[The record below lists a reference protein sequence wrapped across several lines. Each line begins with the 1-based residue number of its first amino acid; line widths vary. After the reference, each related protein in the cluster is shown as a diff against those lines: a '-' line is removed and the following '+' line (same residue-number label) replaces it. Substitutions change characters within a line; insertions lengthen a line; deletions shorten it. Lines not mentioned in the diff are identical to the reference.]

1 MKTMKGNSLMQEPVH
16 PGYYIGEELKSRGMT
31 RKALAMQIGL
41 QPSHLTEVIKGKRN
55 ISSQLAAK
63 LEETLGLPAAYWI
76 KLQLRYDYEVKLSEQ
91 QDEEVRK
98 AENELSKYDEI
109 LDMRTIYKSIGISKM
124 TAPERLEF
132 CENILG
138 LQYSS
143 ELQRKAIGWYHRSE
157 KTGNDPRMIAT
168 WTALARYSASQR
180 PIPQGKFDKN
190 RMDDL
195 AFELREIFM
204 ENHNTMNRVEWK
216 LAEYGIRFCIT
227 PKVKLASVDGFSFI
241 KDGVPAIVVTKR
253 FDRIDNLSF
262 AVLHEVGH
270 LKMHSDRKEYE
281 SNLNLATE
289 DEDLLPKIEAEANKY
304 AAEILIPNDLWKDAP
319 QVPMNPYIIQKKYSA
334 WAMKQGLNKWIALGR
349 VSHETGMYMFKSD
362 ETRCIN

>member
-1 MKTMKGNSLMQEPVH
+1 MQEPVH

-41 QPSHLTEVIKGKRN
+41 QPSHLSEVIKGKRN

-98 AENELSKYDEI
+98 AENELSKYDKI

-138 LQYSS
+138 LQHSS